1 PMPPFGKSGSALF
14 SVRGLCAGSCKKEFR
29 NKSCFLFAILED
41 SYYICDV
48 KILAVST
55 GSGNSSIKSG
65 KPRTLRSPMAGH
77 NSFGKL

>member
-1 PMPPFGKSGSALF
+1 
-14 SVRGLCAGSCKKEFR
+14 
-29 NKSCFLFAILED
+29 LFAILED